1 MEGGL
6 FHESDLLDVCPW
18 KELLAVITIM
28 NLTRNEVSKP
38 ANVHNVTTL
47 TEVKICR
54 WPVASD
60 FPLASLYMSCN
71 V

>member
-1 MEGGL
+1 M
-6 FHESDLLDVCPW
+6 V
-18 KELLAVITIM
+18 VITIM
-28 NLTRNEVSKP
+28 NSTRNEVSKRE
-38 ANVHNVTTL
+38 NVHNVTTL
-47 TEVKICR
+47 TEVKLCR

>member
-28 NLTRNEVSKP
+28 NFTRNEVSKR

-47 TEVKICR
+47 TEVKLCR
-54 WPVASD
+54 SPVAND
-60 FPLASLYMSCN
+60 FPLTSMLMDL
-71 V
+71 